1 MPMKSPVRVRVNVSS
16 GPVLVALTGNG
27 VRRVCPGVAERLLQ
41 GMEVAGLD
49 QLPHAEAMEKIAALI
64 ARIDQAKANNP
75 RLAALLAN
83 AH

>member
-1 MPMKSPVRVRVNVSS
+1 
-16 GPVLVALTGNG
+16 
-27 VRRVCPGVAERLLQ
+27 
-41 GMEVAGLD
+41 MEVAGLD
-49 QLPHAEAMEKIAALI
+49 QLPHAEAMEKIAALV